1 MHCIH
6 KATKEISA
14 RFVLVVLLE
23 GPAAVVAERAFV
35 EDAVV
40 ATIVDAVVSEAVVE
54 AKPPFVSPLL

>member
-1 MHCIH
+1 M
-6 KATKEISA
+6 KEIFV

-23 GPAAVVAERAFV
+23 GPAAAAVVAGRAFV
-35 EDAVV
+35 GDAVV